1 MLIMMI
7 GLGIIAQ
14 VATYAYIYAF
24 KLSSEQMFWATV
36 AKTPGVFIALPLL
49 YYLSA
54 RFEKKQIMISTTLVT
69 ALLVPLPH
77 ILMLIGFFPG
87 TNSPFY
93 LLAIFGPLFLAYAI
107 YPVSYIVVDSQLADI
122 ADQHEL
128 QTGNRSEGVIFAIRS
143 FAKKTTQGVGGG
155 LAGLGLQFV
164 RFPDNAQE
172 VGVPPEAIDGLLI
185 MNGPVYL
192 ALYLVAIYFMTW
204 YRIDRQTHAE
214 ILEKLEARRA
224 EPASTH
230 AF

>member
-1 MLIMMI
+1 M
-7 GLGIIAQ
+7 
-14 VATYAYIYAF
+14 
-24 KLSSEQMFWATV
+24 
-36 AKTPGVFIALPLL
+36 
-49 YYLSA
+49 
-54 RFEKKQIMISTTLVT
+54 
-69 ALLVPLPH
+69 
-77 ILMLIGFFPG
+77 
-87 TNSPFY
+87 
-93 LLAIFGPLFLAYAI
+93 
-107 YPVSYIVVDSQLADI
+107 ADI

-204 YRIDRQTHAE
+204 YRIDRKTHAE
-214 ILEKLEARRA
+214 ILEKLEARRG